1 MKNIKPIIVF
11 AIAMILVLLLVC
23 PFVYGVSEGDDYDD
37 TLPADTQT
45 WNTAALSIR
54 NNFAAISD
62 NFGMSTGTMVVNVKA
77 YGAVGDGVADDTAA
91 CQAAFVV
98 ANAASQNGTA
108 GIYGQGQGVGSA
120 PILYF
125 PTGVYSITTTA
136 GINNNTQ
143 MNYMRIVGDNAI
155 LVAADSDTT
164 TEFFN
169 SVRYMVEFRDI
180 TFRNGELAIKVV
192 SGNVDG
198 AKISIARC
206 EFHNQDDY
214 SVWIDSTSGSSLIN
228 IYDCKFRQQKF
239 GQTEGTSVRLESGVA
254 HITDCWVTSHVPTEA
269 FYVGATARMHL
280 NNILGVPD
288 DDMDHWITNYG
299 FLYVNNFRFGGEDGG
314 RTLVH
319 NYASGGGKVL
329 SLDNCPFSSSAEYA
343 IRFFDFPDHIS
354 IQNMQ
359 SPTAAV
365 PLGIWFDNDITYARI
380 QDWVAN
386 GTVNI
391 EGTFDNRLNLANKL
405 VGEGAIGRAAANAF
419 LTKSRANIPFVEESF
434 TESDLMVSDWR
445 RPSPAWGITFAGT
458 RNSTTDDRGVIW
470 ETFTATADAQNIAW
484 TNPSYITL
492 AGSAGVG
499 KAFTLGDVYT
509 LNWPVE
515 ITNSINPIQ
524 LFIMVGNTRR
534 EFSLQEGEY
543 VLQVP
548 FVYLNDTGGAN
559 TTLDRLRVNVSNL
572 IDTESLRFG
581 RFTILKGNRSFD
593 QVNYRM
599 EGAAVP
605 SDSDF
610 SYAQGDVVYDTS
622 PDVGGLAGWINIAE
636 GSPGSWSQF
645 GSIEVA
651 VVDLDLDDIKA
662 LTGSP
667 FTLVAAPG
675 AGLLLEF
682 ISAVLAHDAATAYVE
697 PSAPD
702 DMVIEYS
709 TGTDLTASIDATGFL
724 TVTDDEIRR
733 VPTTLALTTD
743 LVPEINK
750 SIRLLNTGTNY
761 TTGTGDLR
769 IITTYKTLIDLGL

>member
-11 AIAMILVLLLVC
+11 AIAMTLVLLLVC

-77 YGAVGDGVADDTAA
+77 YGAVGDGVTDDTAA

-98 ANAASQNGTA
+98 ANAAVQAGTA
-108 GIYGQGQGVGSA
+108 GVYGQGAAVGSA

-125 PTGVYSITTTA
+125 PTGVYLIATTT
-136 GINNNTQ
+136 GINNDVE
-143 MNYMRIVGDNAI
+143 MNYARVVGDNAI
-155 LVAADSDTT
+155 LVAGDADIT

-169 SVRYMVEFRDI
+169 NVRYMNEFSGL
-180 TFRNGELAIKVV
+180 TFRNGKYGIEIQT
-192 SGNVDG
+192 GNVNST
-198 AKISIARC
+198 INSIRDC
-206 EFHNQDDY
+206 EFFNQDKACIRVD
-214 SVWIDSTSGSSLIN
+214 TASGSGIN
-228 IYDCKFRQQKF
+228 RIVNCRFRQDVF
-239 GQTEGTSVRLESGVA
+239 GQSEGVILEMEAGQTFVS
-254 HITDCWVTSHVPTEA
+254 DCWMNA
-269 FYVGATARMHL
+269 KVGDHAIL
-280 NNILGVPD
+280 NGDGGLMVLKNITGVPAD
-288 DDMDHWITNYG
+288 TLDHWITNSADG
-299 FLYVNNFRFGGEDGG
+299 FLYVENFRFGGEGGG
-314 RTLVH
+314 RTFVH
-319 NYASGGGKVL
+319 NYSDEVM
-329 SLDNCPFSSSAEYA
+329 SLIDCVAFSSAEYS
-343 IRFFDFPDHIS
+343 IRFFDLPTHIT
-354 IQNMQ
+354 IQNMHGLT
-359 SPTAAV
+359 SA

-380 QDWVAN
+380 QDFVAN
-386 GTVNI
+386 GTINI
-391 EGTFDNRLNLANKL
+391 EGTFDNELNLANKL

-419 LTKSRANIPFVEESF
+419 LTKSRLNIQFREESF

-445 RPSPAWGITFAGT
+445 RSTGGWAITFGGT
-458 RNSTTDDRGVIW
+458 HTNITDDRGVIW
-470 ETFTATADAQNIAW
+470 GTFLATADGQEISW
-484 TNPSYITL
+484 RTSDYITL
-492 AGSAGVG
+492 AGSAGEG
-499 KAFTLGDVYT
+499 KVFVLGDVYT

-515 ITNSINPIQ
+515 VTNSINPIQ
-524 LFIMVGNTRR
+524 VFVMVGNTRR

-543 VLQVP
+543 ILQVP
-548 FVYLNDTGGAN
+548 FVYLNDTAAPDAI
-559 TTLDRLRVNVSNL
+559 LDLLRVNVSKL
-572 IDTESLRFG
+572 IDTEALRFG

-636 GSPGSWSQF
+636 GTPGSWSQF